1 MQHGVHEREPVRVVD
16 ELAAGEGLLDFEVG
30 QLLGEVSVVVR
41 HVPDVL
47 RSGDHEAERATGRV
61 VAALAGL
68 RLHEMRHDVDEHA
81 RREVLA
87 RTGFLLVGVLLE
99 QSFIEAAEPLF
110 LGGEPVEL
118 VDARDDLLEVLRLV
132 DVCRGSGVDLAHAA
146 LRLCAKLVEDFLV
159 VVLEVEAAQVAQR
172 IPAAVLRDRIL
183 GVRLLRH
190 LEEEDVGQLRHIL
203 MIRDAVVAQD
213 VAEIPELRYDFLCV
227 HADFPPSS

>member
-1 MQHGVHEREPVRVVD
+1 
-16 ELAAGEGLLDFEVG
+16 
-30 QLLGEVSVVVR
+30 
-41 HVPDVL
+41 
-47 RSGDHEAERATGRV
+47 
-61 VAALAGL
+61 
-68 RLHEMRHDVDEHA
+68 MRHDVDEHA

-87 RTGFLLVGVLLE
+87 RAGFLLVGVLLE
-99 QSFIEAAEPLF
+99 QSLVEAAEPLF

-132 DVCRGSGVDLAHAA
+132 DVRRGSGVDLAHAA
-146 LRLCAKLVEDFLV
+146 LRLRAELVEDFLV

-172 IPAAVLRDRIL
+172 IPAAILRDRIL